1 MKSTSA
7 LIFVT
12 NYCVLLYGTKQHKPT
27 HINYRKGILGEK
39 RMLWSKSFLES
50 CRHWILKLFFYF
62 ESEKQL
68 SKISLLEQPYWNG
81 ISSFFYNTALKK
93 M

>member
-12 NYCVLLYGTKQHKPT
+12 EYCVLLYGTKQHKPT
-27 HINYRKGILGEK
+27 HTNYRKGILEEK
-39 RMLWSKSFLES
+39 CMLWAKSFLES
-50 CRHWILKLFFYF
+50 CRHWLLKLFFYF

-68 SKISLLEQPYWNG
+68 SQILLEQPYRNG
-81 ISSFFYNTALKK
+81 INSFFYNTALKK